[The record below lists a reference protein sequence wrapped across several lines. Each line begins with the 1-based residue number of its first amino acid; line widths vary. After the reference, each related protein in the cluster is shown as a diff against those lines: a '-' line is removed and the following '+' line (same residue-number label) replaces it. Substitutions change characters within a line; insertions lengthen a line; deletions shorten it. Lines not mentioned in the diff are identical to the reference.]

1 MKDKIEA
8 WFTERGIKNF
18 DVRRAMETDG
28 FEVRMFERLS
38 FGIGVVRTFV
48 VSEEDFDRLEW
59 LVETFNEGQKTKWEN
74 AREDY
79 WYPNDCLKNETFF

>member
-8 WFTERGIKNF
+8 WFTERKIKNF

-28 FEVRMFERLS
+28 FKVRMFERLN
-38 FGIGVVRTFV
+38 FGIGFVRTFV

-79 WYPNDCLKNETFF
+79 WYTQ

>member
-8 WFTERGIKNF
+8 WFTERKIKNF

-28 FEVRMFERLS
+28 FEVRMFERLN

-79 WYPNDCLKNETFF
+79 WYAK

>member
-1 MKDKIEA
+1 MKEQITA

-38 FGIGVVRTFV
+38 IGLGVVRTFV
-48 VSEEDFDRLEW
+48 ATEADFDRLEW
-59 LVETFNEGQKTKWEN
+59 LVETFNEGQRTKWEN

-79 WYPNDCLKNETFF
+79 WYNTRE

>member
-8 WFTERGIKNF
+8 WFTERNIKNF

-28 FEVRMFERLS
+28 FEVRMFERLN

-59 LVETFNEGQKTKWEN
+59 LVETFNEGQRTKWEN
-74 AREDY
+74 VLYGENL
-79 WYPNDCLKNETFF
+79 WFGFI